1 MLPIQTLK
9 SIRKWR
15 DRFFVARERV
25 AEQFVL
31 RRPKRI
37 LFTPWPPAEE
47 PLRRS
52 FAGTRHHL
60 EFGPA
65 PTGGGDYDLVV
76 PLTVEAL
83 VAAAQDGVLCRR
95 NPLRIP
101 EPRVVE
107 LCHDK
112 AALNARLREL
122 GFASHVPAPTRLG
135 EFPYI
140 LKLRRDDGG
149 KNSFRID
156 GPADEIEHRA
166 KLDSP
171 DYFAQQLVLGKMEF
185 TTHLLHAR
193 GGTRRALTISFR
205 MPTDRGVRG
214 RDPVALHRRVRTHDT
229 RLFAAILDAIGF
241 EGLCCVNYKLVD
253 GRPQLLEINP
263 RAGLTLL
270 PFFATFMRSLDW
282 RADRKPARD

>member
-1 MLPIQTLK
+1 MLQIQTLK

-15 DRFFVARERV
+15 DRLFVARERV

-52 FAGTRHHL
+52 FAGTRHHI

-65 PTGGGDYDLVV
+65 PAGGGDYDLVV

-83 VAAAQDGVLCRR
+83 AAAALDGALCRR
-95 NPLRIP
+95 TPLRIP
-101 EPRVVE
+101 DPRVVE

-112 AALNARLREL
+112 AALNARLREF
-122 GFASHVPAPTRLG
+122 GFASHIPAPAHSG
-135 EFPYI
+135 EFPYS

-149 KNSFRID
+149 KNSFCID
-156 GPADEIEHRA
+156 GPADEAEHRA

-171 DYFAQQLVLGKMEF
+171 DYFAQQIVLGKMEF
-185 TTHLLHAR
+185 TTHLVHAR
-193 GGTRRALTISFR
+193 GDTPRALTISFR
-205 MPTDRGVRG
+205 MATDRAVRG
-214 RDPVALHRRVRTHDT
+214 RDPVALHRRVCTHDT
-229 RLFAAILDAIGF
+229 RLFAAMLDAIGF
-241 EGLCCVNYKLVD
+241 EGLCCVNYKLLD

-263 RAGLTLL
+263 RAGITLL
-270 PFFATFMRSLDW
+270 PFFATFLRSFDW
-282 RADRKPARD
+282 RADRTFARD